1 MTKSLFVNL
10 AIERIEKIFTD
21 GGVPEAVLDNVKAE
35 CVNQLNKLY
44 IIDSNDHAATVGTIE
59 FEHGLYNVICCIHS
73 YEFKS
78 YELTYEERQHE
89 RVRAARC
96 VWHQNATDIVNA
108 YK

>member
-1 MTKSLFVNL
+1 MDLRIYGFSTLQNHNPKELNMTKSPFVNL

-59 FEHGLYNVICCIHS
+59 FEHGLYNVI
-73 YEFKS
+73 
-78 YELTYEERQHE
+78 
-89 RVRAARC
+89 
-96 VWHQNATDIVNA
+96 
-108 YK
+108 

>member
-1 MTKSLFVNL
+1 MTKSPFVNQAL
-10 AIERIEKIFTD
+10 SRIEKIFID
-21 GGVPEAVLDNVKAE
+21 GGVPEAVLDKVKAE
-35 CVNQLNKLY
+35 CINQLNKLY
-44 IIDSNDHAATVGTIE
+44 VIEPTDHATTVGTTE

-96 VWHQNATDIVNA
+96 VWHQNATDIINA